1 MNQKK
6 KKNRPSKYLIIMSVV
21 LSILCIGLLVFDV
34 VQCRETN
41 MAKICDEK
49 ESYLQSMV
57 RSGDYDAD
65 SLITYIKE
73 EYPTSASDYCF
84 VADEGQLIFVR
95 DDNMTKNLKETDVR
109 AYFGIKDQRMEKLTG
124 GAVYQVLLSGK
135 DWYIICHNEE
145 TDAGMLMVGICVSKE
160 YLVAGRDFDVLLQH
174 SFLYMAL
181 FSIAFIVS
189 IIFLSHREKENALM
203 EQKLTAQLT
212 ENRRLIE
219 RLGERLEAQSGMD
232 YQRENGFCNKE
243 VVAQVMGQLTPE
255 QKERCYKVRITLENT
270 EPQAYVRLSVLL
282 ERMKVNKSIC
292 CLWNEAEFLVI
303 LLNTDENGAS
313 NFIKQFLMEYQKMF
327 RSDLKDVAI
336 SIEKFYSGG
345 YR

>member
-1 MNQKK
+1 MNQK
-6 KKNRPSKYLIIMSVV
+6 KKNRPSKYLIVMSVV
-21 LSILCIGLLVFDV
+21 LSILCMGLLLFDV

-41 MAKICDEK
+41 LEQLCSEK
-49 ESYLQSMV
+49 ENYLQAMMQSV
-57 RSGDYDAD
+57 DYNEEELVA
-65 SLITYIKE
+65 YIKA

-84 VADEGQLIFVR
+84 VAKDGQLVFLR
-95 DDNMTKNLKETDVR
+95 DDNMTKNLKETGVR
-109 AYFGIKDQRMEKLTG
+109 SCFGIKDQRMERTKGSVTYPAYFSG
-124 GAVYQVLLSGK
+124 GE
-135 DWYIICHNEE
+135 WYVICHNEE
-145 TDAGMLMVGICVSKE
+145 TDDGMLMVGICVNKE
-160 YLVAGRDFDVLLQH
+160 YLVAGGDFDVLLQH

-232 YQRENGFCNKE
+232 YQRENGFCNKD

-255 QKERCYKVRITLENT
+255 QKERCYKIRITLEKAD
-270 EPQAYVRLSVLL
+270 PQDYVRFSVLL

-303 LLNTDENGAS
+303 LLNTDEDGAS

-327 RSDLKDVAI
+327 RCDVKDVAI

>member
-6 KKNRPSKYLIIMSVV
+6 KKNRPSKYLIIMSVA

-41 MAKICDEK
+41 LAQICSEK

-65 SLITYIKE
+65 GLIAYIQE

-84 VADEGQLIFVR
+84 VAKDGQLVFVR
-95 DDNMTKNLKETDVR
+95 DDNMTKNLKETGVR
-109 AYFGIKDQRMEKLTG
+109 AYFGIKDQRMESIKG
-124 GAVYQVLLSGK
+124 GAVYPAYFNGGE
-135 DWYIICHNEE
+135 WYVICHNEE
-145 TDAGMLMVGICVSKE
+145 TDAEMLMVGICVNKE
-160 YLVAGRDFDVLLQH
+160 YLIAGGDFDVLLQH

-203 EQKLTAQLT
+203 EQKLTTQLT

-219 RLGERLEAQSGMD
+219 RLGDRLEAQSGMD

-243 VVAQVMGQLTPE
+243 VVAKVMGQLTPE
-255 QKERCYKVRITLENT
+255 QKERCYKVRITLEKT

-303 LLNTDENGAS
+303 LLNTDEDGAS
-313 NFIKQFLMEYQKMF
+313 NFIKQFLLEYQKMF
-327 RSDLKDVAI
+327 RSDVKDVAI

>member
-6 KKNRPSKYLIIMSVV
+6 KKNRPSKYLIVMSVV
-21 LSILCIGLLVFDV
+21 LSILCMGLLVFDV

-41 MAKICDEK
+41 LEQLCNEK
-49 ESYLQSMV
+49 ENYLQAMMQSV
-57 RSGDYDAD
+57 NYNEAE
-65 SLITYIKE
+65 LEAYIKA

-84 VADEGQLIFVR
+84 IAKDGQLVFLR
-95 DDNMTKNLKETDVR
+95 DDNMTKNLKETGVR
-109 AYFGIKDQRMEKLTG
+109 SHFGIKNQRMEHTKGSATYAAYFNG
-124 GAVYQVLLSGK
+124 GE
-135 DWYIICHNEE
+135 WYVICHNEE
-145 TDAGMLMVGICVSKE
+145 TDNGMLMVGICLNKE
-160 YLVAGRDFDVLLQH
+160 YLVASGDFDVLLQH

-243 VVAQVMGQLTPE
+243 VVARVMGQLTPE

-303 LLNTDENGAS
+303 LLNTDEDGAS